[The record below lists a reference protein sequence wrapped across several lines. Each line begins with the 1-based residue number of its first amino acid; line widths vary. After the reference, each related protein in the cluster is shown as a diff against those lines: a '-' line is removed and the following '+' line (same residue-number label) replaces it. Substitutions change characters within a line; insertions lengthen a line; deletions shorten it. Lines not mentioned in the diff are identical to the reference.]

1 MSGSFV
7 YTAICG
13 VERIP
18 DNKLND
24 FKAVLPYPLLGDFE
38 VGLES
43 VFYPFSWTNLKE
55 DSWLEV
61 TKTRDAHTVPGLPE
75 EDEATDAK
83 KQKKRRRTAEE
94 DEATDAKKPPPKKKK
109 RMRTAEEDEATDAKK
124 KKKKKRRRT
133 AEPWRRAELRFDTTA
148 QKHKQVLEYAFRIR
162 VRAGYYHSVDDLVDS
177 LRKRLA
183 DLIKR
188 RKIYEITYEEMV
200 EAPGE
205 YFMGAVLKGRELR
218 NDRDRDAVN
227 NNQFFRRIRFDR
239 HTGKVVFL
247 EDVSTDAEHMNTKL
261 AMGDGLAN
269 LLGFVG
275 RGRENIYIDH
285 GFNEL
290 RDAYQARIDPNPLL
304 FIYTDLIKPQLL
316 GNTEVPLLRVVSSQ
330 NDEEKHGRMMSIEF
344 KHVQFVDCVASQIS
358 YIRFWMAD
366 ITGVPIDFADSA
378 HATVMLRLRF
388 RKKE

>member
-24 FKAVLPYPLLGDFE
+24 FKAVLPYPLLGDYE

-61 TKTRDAHTVPGLPE
+61 TKTRDAHTVQLP
-75 EDEATDAK
+75 
-83 KQKKRRRTAEE
+83 EE
-94 DEATDAKKPPPKKKK
+94 DEATDAKKPPPKKKRKRTAEEDEATDAKNPPPKKK

-148 QKHKQVLEYAFRIR
+148 QNHKQVLEYAFRIR

-275 RGRENIYIDH
+275 RGREIYIDH
-285 GFNEL
+285 DFNEL

-316 GNTEVPLLRVVSSQ
+316 GNIEVPLLRVVSSQ
-330 NDEEKHGRMMSIEF
+330 NDEGKHGRMMSVEF

>member
-24 FKAVLPYPLLGDFE
+24 FKAVLPYPLLGDYE

-75 EDEATDAK
+75 E
-83 KQKKRRRTAEE
+83 E
-94 DEATDAKKPPPKKKK
+94 DEATDAKKPPP
-109 RMRTAEEDEATDAKK
+109 
-124 KKKKKRRRT
+124 KKKKRRRT

-148 QKHKQVLEYAFRIR
+148 QNHKQVLEYAFRIR

-275 RGRENIYIDH
+275 RGREIYIDH

-330 NDEEKHGRMMSIEF
+330 NDEEKHGRMMSVEF

>member
-75 EDEATDAK
+75 EEEDEATDAK
-83 KQKKRRRTAEE
+83 KQKKRKRTAEEEE
-94 DEATDAKKPPPKKKK
+94 DEATDAKKQKK

-275 RGRENIYIDH
+275 RGREIYIDH
-285 GFNEL
+285 DFNEL

-330 NDEEKHGRMMSIEF
+330 NDEEKHGRMMSVEF

>member
-75 EDEATDAK
+75 EEDEATDG
-83 KQKKRRRTAEE
+83 KKRKRTAEE
-94 DEATDAKKPPPKKKK
+94 DEATDAKNPPPKKK
-109 RMRTAEEDEATDAKK
+109 RMRTAEEDEATDAKKK

-148 QKHKQVLEYAFRIR
+148 QNHRQVLEYAFRIR

-188 RKIYEITYEEMV
+188 RKIYEI
-200 EAPGE
+200 
-205 YFMGAVLKGRELR
+205 
-218 NDRDRDAVN
+218 NHSN
-227 NNQFFRRIRFDR
+227 
-239 HTGKVVFL
+239 
-247 EDVSTDAEHMNTKL
+247 
-261 AMGDGLAN
+261 
-269 LLGFVG
+269 
-275 RGRENIYIDH
+275 
-285 GFNEL
+285 
-290 RDAYQARIDPNPLL
+290 
-304 FIYTDLIKPQLL
+304 
-316 GNTEVPLLRVVSSQ
+316 
-330 NDEEKHGRMMSIEF
+330 
-344 KHVQFVDCVASQIS
+344 
-358 YIRFWMAD
+358 
-366 ITGVPIDFADSA
+366 
-378 HATVMLRLRF
+378 
-388 RKKE
+388 

>member
-75 EDEATDAK
+75 EEDEATDAK
-83 KQKKRRRTAEE
+83 KQ
-94 DEATDAKKPPPKKKK
+94 KK
-109 RMRTAEEDEATDAKK
+109 RMRTAEEDEATDAKKK

-269 LLGFVG
+269 LLGFVD
-275 RGRENIYIDH
+275 RGREIYIDH
-285 GFNEL
+285 DFNEL

>member
-24 FKAVLPYPLLGDFE
+24 FKAVLPYPLLGDYE

-75 EDEATDAK
+75 EEDEATDAK
-83 KQKKRRRTAEE
+83 KQ
-94 DEATDAKKPPPKKKK
+94 KK

-124 KKKKKRRRT
+124 PPPKKKKRRRT

-227 NNQFFRRIRFDR
+227 NNQFFKRIRFDR

-330 NDEEKHGRMMSIEF
+330 NDEEKHGRMMSVEF